1 MNEKI
6 ELGVVIPTKNRIVSV
21 KNLLTKL
28 REQSY
33 MHFVT
38 VVIDSSDD
46 NLRLYDLTD
55 TRHNFYHIYSE
66 RQSLTHQK
74 NIGIKYLRE
83 KYDIDYFMILDDD
96 TEVDNDYVELLL
108 KSIKEEKEY
117 QGLAPGR
124 VITSD
129 TRENPKNLK
138 GLINKMFMLDGKN
151 GGLILR
157 SGINIPLRIQELES
171 INQKIIET
179 DWIYGCS
186 IWRINDYLY
195 DERLEGQSLYEDVLY
210 SFKARQLGKVG
221 IVRDLV
227 LYHHEETISRPD
239 LYEFTLMW
247 LKNRRL
253 IIEND
258 PLYFKLRYFA
268 LADFGNLVVNL
279 ASLKIKGRNKVR
291 IIKAYLDHYLK

>member
-108 KSIKEEKEY
+108 KSIKEE
-117 QGLAPGR
+117 
-124 VITSD
+124 
-129 TRENPKNLK
+129 
-138 GLINKMFMLDGKN
+138 
-151 GGLILR
+151 
-157 SGINIPLRIQELES
+157 
-171 INQKIIET
+171 
-179 DWIYGCS
+179 
-186 IWRINDYLY
+186 
-195 DERLEGQSLYEDVLY
+195 
-210 SFKARQLGKVG
+210 
-221 IVRDLV
+221 
-227 LYHHEETISRPD
+227 IS
-239 LYEFTLMW
+239 
-247 LKNRRL
+247 
-253 IIEND
+253 
-258 PLYFKLRYFA
+258 
-268 LADFGNLVVNL
+268 
-279 ASLKIKGRNKVR
+279 
-291 IIKAYLDHYLK
+291 